1 MKKSKKVFV
10 IIGVL
15 FIVATIIV
23 GYDISR
29 KTSFPGSKKYLKESI
44 APSEDEKELL
54 EVDSTGVKHEEI
66 EIDRVN

>member
-15 FIVATIIV
+15 FIVGTVIV

-44 APSEDEKELL
+44 APSEDEKEVSK
-54 EVDSTGVKHEEI
+54 EDSTGVKLKELEK
-66 EIDRVN
+66 